1 MHGPLNVRF
10 YVVVHIRRVTVQ
22 QRGNCCV
29 SSCNARHFCPRSTKN
44 EAAQQFAMKLSNN
57 KIHGNPFSS
66 SPAVTKGRSD
76 FNRPS
81 AGMPT
86 CLAAAPLDT
95 CVVLK
100 SALLRVI
107 FLQISSHILKPEFPG
122 YE

>member
-1 MHGPLNVRF
+1 MHGPLNVTF
-10 YVVVHIRRVTVQ
+10 YVVVHIRRVTVH

-29 SSCNARHFCPRSTKN
+29 SSCNDRYFRPRRTKN
-44 EAAQQFAMKLSNN
+44 EAAQQFSVKLSNN
-57 KIHGNPFSS
+57 KIHGNPFGS
-66 SPAVTKGRSD
+66 SPAATNGRCD

-100 SALLRVI
+100 SALRRVV
-107 FLQISSHILKPEFPG
+107 FLQIRSHILKPEFPG
-122 YE
+122 